1 MSRQARHFI
10 SQDTSFQST
19 FLKSKLHRA
28 RVTDTRI
35 DYEGSVA
42 LDAAL
47 MRCAGILPF
56 ERVEIYNITRG
67 TRLAT
72 YAIEG
77 AEGTGEIVVNGAAA
91 HHARAG
97 DRIIVATYCEL
108 EEEEVHDH
116 RPLVLVLNRENR
128 VIEERRLAAPAA
140 GPKQDQ

>member
-1 MSRQARHFI
+1 MRR
-10 SQDTSFQST
+10 T

-47 MRCAGILPF
+47 MRRAGILPF

-77 AEGTGEIVVNGAAA
+77 GEGTAEIVINGAAA
-91 HHARAG
+91 HRARAG
-97 DRIIVATYCEL
+97 DRVIVATYCEL
-108 EEEEVHDH
+108 EEEEVLDH
-116 RPLVLVLNRENR
+116 RPVVLVLNAENR
-128 VIEERRLAAPAA
+128 VVEERRLTAPSVGRA
-140 GPKQDQ
+140 